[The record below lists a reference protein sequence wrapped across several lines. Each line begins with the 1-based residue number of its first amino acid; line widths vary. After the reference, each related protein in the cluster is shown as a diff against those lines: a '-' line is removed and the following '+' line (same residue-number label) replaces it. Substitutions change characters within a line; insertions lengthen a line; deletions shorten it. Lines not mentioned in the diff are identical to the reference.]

1 MADEENPFNIAIE
14 RLPKQLLGDE
24 SQNRANTWQ
33 EGDVLRPQIKYYPGV
48 ADQRQEDDCLL
59 LQNLSVSNTSGD
71 TLVIVRFPA
80 GDFFSCSGHKWETKE
95 FLMESEKL
103 LATGS
108 SVFLRLL
115 SPKSQAQTRRHF
127 NDTYRIHKYILDLTP
142 QIEGDGSA
150 SEIVELS
157 LSDGV
162 INWWRSH
169 FVSKV
174 SKSLV
179 SGHDDNCPY
188 HFAELLLEDKN
199 FGSFRQMS
207 DPIDVGKLQPSRLRT
222 ILDYCPIRHRAA
234 IIRLLMAISHGDL
247 ILNSAPRVVTMA
259 VVAKRFDCVNV
270 VRDHVLTWLM
280 AEPNHNFIEINVEDA
295 FNIAWMLELPA
306 IARVAFQVLVVER
319 AIEDPTKKQIG
330 NINKQRLSL
339 FDRPRG
345 SLTDEQETCI
355 QHAALKQ
362 RQRAEDEY
370 KRLMSD
376 DVYAYL
382 GVTEYSLYSLAL
394 RIKFR
399 ASIHQRVHDAATI
412 KRNDTPINLVL
423 EDNDKNR
430 ARFVPAAELVLTRDI
445 YTELR
450 PAQCI
455 LTRYFWRSL
464 MDNVRS
470 GYMSSPVNDINFED
484 EVSCG
489 VSKLRDKWDPP
500 LLDVNIERTGPLVLG
515 LSDEEFKFLPLWA
528 GGFDDGTGGVFQ
540 AEIPD
545 AERGVPIGPGPG
557 FYTGESIVDDET
569 SSSSGAP
576 TIYTGEGTVTMT
588 EGYSVQATRSQT
600 VDANHENIT
609 DATLAAAVAG
619 LSVVHNP
626 EDNSN
631 IQGDNTRTQNTS
643 TGLDIDRDF
652 DWMADGSE
660 YQDLSDLE
668 GSDYDSDFNSDTDDN
683 AKDVGDANNN
693 NKRH

>member
-1 MADEENPFNIAIE
+1 MADEESPLDIAIG
-14 RLPKQLLGDE
+14 RLQRQLLGDE
-24 SQNRANTWQ
+24 SENSTDTWQ
-33 EGDVLRPQIKYYPGV
+33 EGGVLRPQNQYFGV
-48 ADQRQEDDCLL
+48 ADRRQEEDCLL
-59 LQNLSVSNTSGD
+59 LQTLSVSNTSGD

-95 FLMESEKL
+95 FLMDSEKL

-108 SVFLRLL
+108 SVFSRLL
-115 SPKSQAQTRRHF
+115 SPKAQAQTRRHF
-127 NDTYRIHKYILDLTP
+127 NDSYGIHKYILDLTP

-150 SEIVELS
+150 SEIVKLS

-188 HFAELLLEDKN
+188 HFAEFLSEDKD
-199 FGSFRQMS
+199 FGKFRQVD
-207 DPIDVGKLQPSRLRT
+207 DPVDIGQLQPSRLRK

-234 IIRLLMAISHGDL
+234 ILRLLMAICHGDL
-247 ILNSAPRVVTMA
+247 ILNSAPRLVTMA

-280 AEPNHNFIEINVEDA
+280 VEPNHNFIDINAEDA
-295 FNIAWMLELPA
+295 FNVAWMLELPA
-306 IARVAFQVLVVER
+306 IARVAFQILVVER
-319 AIEDPTKKQIG
+319 AIEVPTNKQIG
-330 NINKQRLSL
+330 NINKQRLSI
-339 FDRPRG
+339 FGRPRG

-362 RQRAEDEY
+362 RQRAEDEF
-370 KRLMSD
+370 KRLRSN

-382 GVTEYSLYSLAL
+382 GVKEYPLYDIELC
-394 RIKFR
+394 IKFR
-399 ASIHQRVHDAATI
+399 ANMRQSVHDAITL
-412 KRNDTPINLVL
+412 KTNDTPHNMVL

-430 ARFVPAAELVLTRDI
+430 ARFVPAAELVLTREI

-455 LTRYFWRSL
+455 LTRYFWKTLVDTVCSR
-464 MDNVRS
+464 
-470 GYMSSPVNDINFED
+470 YMSSPVKVFSFED
-484 EVSCG
+484 EVASG
-489 VSKLRDKWDPP
+489 INKLRIKWDPP

-528 GGFDDGTGGVFQ
+528 GGFDDGTGAVFQ

-557 FYTGESIVDDET
+557 FYTGESILEHE
-569 SSSSGAP
+569 SSSSSSAP

-600 VDANHENIT
+600 IDANNEDIVDT
-609 DATLAAAVAG
+609 TLTAAVAG
-619 LSVVHNP
+619 LSVGHSP
-626 EDNSN
+626 EDTSN
-631 IQGDNTRTQNTS
+631 IQGDGVRRAPNTS

-668 GSDYDSDFNSDTDDN
+668 GSDYDSDFNSDVDDS
-683 AKDVGDANNN
+683 AGDTGDANNN
-693 NKRH
+693 SERH